1 MSSTESS
8 ANVPQKSGAG
18 TKRKV
23 AVSQQRAPSASEI
36 ARNLKHFETWTQGQ
50 GLEQVPYTELPE
62 TSMGYA
68 DSKSKAYKRLS
79 VVAEP
84 AFLSFIK
91 DAYETSLSLFRPDE
105 PDDLALLPVLFRQL
119 CGVFSAHERLMA
131 MNKSTQKY
139 SESDYAA
146 NVYDIL
152 RSPAIKQATYRTSC
166 ALSLP
171 QPRRS
176 KHLSQASARVLK
188 TRTVMPDCAVF
199 ASPSLHYL
207 VASAFQSLKRSERVH
222 KTGTATRRSS
232 FRYQATPVDSPPDTP
247 GFEFASS
254 VWEDKK
260 PAHQGRVEAYRQNRM
275 SAASLLR
282 HLHSLGIDVPI
293 FGLIFANAT
302 VRVHVD
308 WCQMEEGKLCI
319 FSAPYPG
326 QDALSEA
333 EEGRRSPNEDQFYE
347 WDLKQPA
354 HILEVFFLIQNI
366 DRWTVTEF
374 QALVQEGVDAFA
386 KSVKARTV
394 KYVPWRRVDD
404 TWFKTALAKENI
416 SASSAS
422 SAGSR
427 RRRSSGLRFQALQT
441 KVVVDVKSSKK

>member
-1 MSSTESS
+1 
-8 ANVPQKSGAG
+8 
-18 TKRKV
+18 
-23 AVSQQRAPSASEI
+23 
-36 ARNLKHFETWTQGQ
+36 
-50 GLEQVPYTELPE
+50 
-62 TSMGYA
+62 
-68 DSKSKAYKRLS
+68 
-79 VVAEP
+79 
-84 AFLSFIK
+84 
-91 DAYETSLSLFRPDE
+91 
-105 PDDLALLPVLFRQL
+105 
-119 CGVFSAHERLMA
+119 
-131 MNKSTQKY
+131 
-139 SESDYAA
+139 
-146 NVYDIL
+146 
-152 RSPAIKQATYRTSC
+152 
-166 ALSLP
+166 
-171 QPRRS
+171 
-176 KHLSQASARVLK
+176 
-188 TRTVMPDCAVF
+188 MPDCAVF

-308 WCQMEEGKLCI
+308 WCQMEEGKLVSYRRIERARLLQCSPLPQCI

-333 EEGRRSPNEDQFYE
+333 GEGRRSPNEDQFYE